1 MMNNLKPYWTDQ
13 AIRQMK
19 EIYDFYKTFGK
30 KTIQNRISPI
40 KRQVERLTHFPYLG
54 KVEACYQETEY
65 FRSLIEGDYKIIY
78 LIREERIY
86 IVAIFDCRQN
96 PSNLYTMLKL

>member
-1 MMNNLKPYWTDQ
+1 MDNLKPYWTDQ

-19 EIYDFYKTFGK
+19 EIYDFYKAFGK
-30 KTIQNRISPI
+30 KTIQKRISPI
-40 KRQVERLTHFPYLG
+40 KKQVDRLTRFPYLG
-54 KVEACYQETEY
+54 KVESNYQGTES
-65 FRSLIEGDYKIIY
+65 FCSLIEGDYKIIY

-86 IVAIFDCRQN
+86 IVAIFDCRQD